1 MENANLSDVKDAL
14 SRYVEKVKKGAWV
27 RILVRG
33 VAVADL
39 VPVVQDDDQIVAEKE
54 LLTPGP
60 KVRGQAMSDVIV
72 AERRRR

>member
-14 SRYVEKVKKGAWV
+14 SRYVEKVKKGARV

-39 VPVVQDDDQIVAEKE
+39 VPVVQDDDQVVAEKE
-54 LLTPGP
+54 LLAPGP